1 MTSKRL
7 FADLCAENRKRRLW
21 PIALCIAGNFFGQL
35 VYAYLAIM
43 KYEERLADG
52 RTVIEDVRLA
62 CFEMAGGL
70 SWQIG
75 ILVVCLAIIN
85 AVQGYG
91 YLFDSKMCD
100 LYGAIP
106 VKREKIFGSVCLN
119 GIGIFAIPY
128 IVFNILVIIYGLAKG
143 FLLASFLPQLL
154 GLMFSIISIYTL
166 IYLVCTLACV
176 MTGHIV
182 VAFMAIFVFL
192 AGGPATVFII
202 ETYKQAFFMTYYWN
216 QEPAYARYSSPIAVY
231 MALFSEVDRTNYMLF
246 NKALFIKTIVVIALC
261 LVVYLICRALMK
273 IRPLEA
279 VGKSM
284 AFEKTKPV
292 IKCAITVV
300 VSLYAGMFFK
310 SIGGKFGMLIFG
322 IICGL
327 ILSHAVIETIYE
339 FDFKAC
345 LSNFGSLIVSAA
357 ITCLIVILY
366 IFDPLGYETWIPRA
380 DKVKTYAIDQSYVYN
395 GLQYSDKS
403 GNSVMSENYI
413 FENMKLTN
421 MEKIEPLL
429 IAGVENAKK
438 YHNSFIFN
446 REAYDNAWNDGELY
460 GSFDIMWEMKDGRKI
475 YRSFVVDLS
484 DPVNKTCVKAL
495 FDDSDYKQSLF
506 QIMDISE
513 DDFDT
518 VKYYDINGSHEVKI
532 AREDRTRL
540 LEAVKS
546 DIENQPFEELEDSD
560 PTMVIGLSKS
570 SYYYGLEICNFYL
583 YPSFIGARKVLEE
596 ISIPTDW
603 IVDID
608 AINTLGI
615 QCYDENDDVYD
626 RWDTTDKEEIKAV
639 LENSTSTWINS
650 NSIWRHAGND
660 SVYVDLF
667 INGNQSDYLVIN
679 DISAMP
685 KGLQEIIEK
694 TKAYE

>member
-7 FADLCAENRKRRLW
+7 FADLCSENRKRRLW
-21 PIALCIAGNFFGQL
+21 PIALCLAGNFFGQL
-35 VYAYLAIM
+35 VYAYLAVM
-43 KYEERLADG
+43 RYEQRLAEG

-100 LYGAIP
+100 LYGALP
-106 VKREKIFGSVCLN
+106 VKREKLFGAVCLN
-119 GIGIFAIPY
+119 GIGIFAVPY
-128 IVFNILVIIYGLAKG
+128 IIFDMLVIIYCLAKG
-143 FLLASFLPQLL
+143 YLLVSFLPQLL
-154 GLMFSIISIYTL
+154 GLMVTIISTYTL
-166 IYLVCTLACV
+166 IFLTSTLACV

-182 VAFMAIFVFL
+182 VAFMAIFVFFV
-192 AGGPATVFII
+192 GGPATVYII
-202 ETYKQAFFMTYYWN
+202 EVYKQAFFLTYYWN
-216 QEPAYARYSSPIAVY
+216 QEPPYAKYSSPIAMY
-231 MALFSEVDRTNYMLF
+231 LALFSDVNRKNYMLF
-246 NKALFIKTIVVIALC
+246 NSALFIKTLIIIALC
-261 LVVYLICRALMK
+261 IIFYIICRALMK

-279 VGKSM
+279 AGSSM
-284 AFEKTKPV
+284 AFEKTKPY

-310 SIGGKFGMLIFG
+310 SIGEKFSMLIFG

-327 ILSHAVIETIYE
+327 VLSHAVIETIYE

-345 LSNFGSLIVSAA
+345 LSHFGSLIASAVV
-357 ITCLIVILY
+357 TGLIVI
-366 IFDPLGYETWIPRA
+366 IFVFDPLGYETWIPRA
-380 DKVKTYAIDQSYVYN
+380 DRVKTYAIEQNYVYN
-395 GLQYSDKS
+395 GLQYSDDS
-403 GNSVMSENYI
+403 ENSVMPENYI

-421 MEKIEPLL
+421 MEIIEPLL
-429 IAGVENAKK
+429 IAGVEHAKK

-446 REAYDNAWNDGELY
+446 REAYDNARNDGELY

-484 DPVNKTCVKAL
+484 DPANKTCVKAL
-495 FDDSDYKQSLF
+495 FDDSDFKQGLF

-546 DIENQPFEELEDSD
+546 DIENQPFEELEDSY

-667 INGNQSDYLVIN
+667 INGNNSDYLVIN